1 MVDGAVVWMTHR
13 SLFWWR
19 PSPSHTQVPMPGKVV
34 WFVDWQCCWPE
45 TTQKSSPQSAG
56 SGSGG
61 GGDGG
66 EGGEGG
72 GDGGGGSLGGGG
84 GLRTRGPQ
92 SVQSVPR
99 LQSELSAPGPPSS
112 HQSSEA

>member
-1 MVDGAVVWMTHR
+1 MVDGAVVWMTHC

-19 PSPSHTQVPMPGKVV
+19 PSPSHTLVPMHGTLG

-56 SGSGG
+56 GG
-61 GGDGG
+61 GA
-66 EGGEGG
+66 
-72 GDGGGGSLGGGG
+72 LGGGG

-92 SVQSVPR
+92 SVQSVPEG
-99 LQSELSAPGPPSS
+99 QSE
-112 HQSSEA
+112 